1 MAPVTVRAA
10 WASLLM
16 FLLFALLPMGSMA
29 GEKKTQKPKRRGD
42 EGSSGL
48 RCPICQ
54 AMILEARRVWKD
66 AKTTKS
72 GSPYNYLGDGK
83 NRGETAEDMVL
94 TALKKNI
101 CNRQKL

>member
-1 MAPVTVRAA
+1 MSPHHFRAT
-10 WASLLM
+10 WALPLL
-16 FLLFALLPMGSMA
+16 LLLLVLLPIDSLAA
-29 GEKKTQKPKRRGD
+29 GEKKKKTKKLKRRGD

-66 AKTTKS
+66 AKTTKT

-83 NRGETAEDMVL
+83 NRGETAEDIVL
-94 TALKKNI
+94 AALKKKHL
-101 CNRQKL
+101 Q